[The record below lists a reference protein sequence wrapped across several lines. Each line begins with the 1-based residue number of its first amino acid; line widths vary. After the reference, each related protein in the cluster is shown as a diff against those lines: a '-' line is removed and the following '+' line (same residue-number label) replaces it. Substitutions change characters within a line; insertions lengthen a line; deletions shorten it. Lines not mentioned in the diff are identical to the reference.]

1 MKQTN
6 ILLMEDD
13 FLIAEDI
20 KTTLAGQGYKVIS
33 GYPSI
38 FNAGEEFPENIDR
51 LVSESQIGLIL
62 MDINLSSQLD
72 GIDLVRHIHKKSDI
86 PVIYISGVSKPFTI
100 MRAKE
105 TEPYAYLLKPF
116 SAAQLSSQVEMTL
129 QLYRSARQKKAE
141 LEEKTGVWYLSVH
154 GDNVQTSFTW
164 LKKFGFAEQAIGDE
178 EAFFGIVHP
187 DDAENV
193 RVSLK
198 VLKRRLAQKR
208 TFEYRIVGP
217 SGEVHWVLSKI
228 VDARKGSQGEF
239 NYTILSLDVTHQK
252 VREEELRYDS
262 AHDNLTGLLNRKAFM
277 RELNKLL
284 QETGVF
290 QKNFALI
297 FSDLDRFKQVNDSHG
312 HEVGD
317 CLLKAVAE
325 RFQHAIKK
333 KDLLAR
339 FGGDEFAFVIR
350 DLKKS
355 ADVHYVAQ
363 RILNSLESP
372 IRIGDL
378 SLQTSVSLGVAMPE
392 AVSGT
397 AESLLRNADKAMYEA
412 KKDPTHRYKILR
424 HIFDPT
430 LKVHAQRLSGM
441 QHGGGRIYN

>member
-1 MKQTN
+1 MKPTS

-13 FLIAEDI
+13 LLIAEDI
-20 KTTLAGQGYKVIS
+20 KATLVSQGYNVVS
-33 GYPSI
+33 GYPGI
-38 FNAGEEFPENIDR
+38 FHAGEDFPENIDR

-72 GIDLVRHIHKKSDI
+72 GIDLVKHIHKKSDI

-129 QLYRSARQKKAE
+129 QLYRSARQKKAD
-141 LEEKTGVWYLSVH
+141 LDEKTGVWYLSAH

-178 EAFFGIVHP
+178 EAFFAVVHA
-187 DDAENV
+187 DDVENV
-193 RVSLK
+193 RASLS
-198 VLKRRLAQKR
+198 VLKRRLATKR
-208 TFEYRIVGP
+208 AFEYRIVSPG
-217 SGEVHWVLSKI
+217 GEVHWVLSKI
-228 VDARKGSQGEF
+228 VDARKGSLGEF

-252 VREEELRYDS
+252 VKEEELRYDS

-284 QETGVF
+284 KETGVF

-297 FSDLDRFKQVNDSHG
+297 FSDLDKFKQVNDSHG

-317 CLLKAVAE
+317 ALLKAVAE
-325 RFQHAIKK
+325 RFQHSIKK

-363 RILNSLESP
+363 RILDSLARP
-372 IRIGDL
+372 IHVGDL
-378 SLQTSVSLGVAMPE
+378 SLKISVSLGVAMPE

-397 AESLLRNADKAMYEA
+397 AESLLRNADKVMYEA
-412 KKDPTHRYKILR
+412 KKDPAHRYKILR
-424 HIFDPT
+424 HVFDST
-430 LKVHAQRLSGM
+430 LKAEAQPLPGTHPGVSRF
-441 QHGGGRIYN
+441 HN